1 MFTSPR
7 FGGVFYWQYAAI
19 VPSSSFLSVEILQ
32 LNAPGTKA
40 EPRWFA
46 YPEPQP
52 DFIHRP
58 RHVIESR
65 VISVDDDP
73 AVQNFDQ
80 YAFIASLIF
89 EAANLHIDIPGPF
102 VNAFP
107 GDHYRLLAALV
118 KLFKPRLMVDIGT
131 FTGLSARVMGEY
143 SNEDTDVITYDVVPY
158 NQIENT
164 VLSPEICKKHGI
176 QQKIEDLADPY
187 SFHDNADLLAS
198 ADLIMCD
205 GPKDNKFE
213 PAFLEKLSNLTMPC
227 KKRWLLIDDIRFL
240 DMLPLW
246 RAIQSPKIDLTSF
259 GHFSGTGL
267 VDISN
272 GFILKA

>member
-1 MFTSPR
+1 M
-7 FGGVFYWQYAAI
+7 
-19 VPSSSFLSVEILQ
+19 EILKVDAT
-32 LNAPGTKA
+32 APKK
-40 EPRWFA
+40 EPVLIT
-46 YPEPQP
+46 YPEVKN
-52 DFIHRP
+52 DFVRNP
-58 RHVIESR
+58 RHLIESV

-89 EAANLHIDIPGPF
+89 EASRLKLDIPGPF

-118 KLFKPRLMVDIGT
+118 KIVQPQLMVDIGT

-143 SNEDTDVITYDVVPY
+143 SAENAEVITYDIAPY
-158 NQIENT
+158 EEFVDT
-164 VLSPEICKKHGI
+164 VLSAELCSKHNI
-176 QQKIEDLADPY
+176 FQKVEDLSDSLVFGSNTIVLQDAD
-187 SFHDNADLLAS
+187 F
-198 ADLIMCD
+198 IMCD

-213 PAFLEKLSNLTMPC
+213 PTFLQRLSQVNMPH
-227 KKRWLLIDDIRFL
+227 KKRWLLLDDIRFL
-240 DMLPLW
+240 DMVGLW

-267 VDISN
+267 VDISK
-272 GFILKA
+272 GLILKI